1 MADTAGCVIGV
12 RRQVRQH
19 MPGLTDGVVPAV
31 DSKQAAAGDRND
43 SGHAQVRQRIGSH
56 VRHRRVGGKFQ
67 HHDHVLLH
75 LILKHE
81 WTLRKE
87 TLMKRKIARKTETD
101 TAREEEEN
109 RRRWEGKANEGRMKE
124 KEGERCVRVEPS
136 GLQEELQGGMKS
148 TGVMQRMRDKVCF
161 RSQENRA
168 WLFKSKQH
176 SQPKGSIRKQ
186 VGRVFNLMLSRET
199 HCITAIFWKL

>member
-1 MADTAGCVIGV
+1 MSV
-12 RRQVRQH
+12 
-19 MPGLTDGVVPAV
+19 LTNSVVPAV
-31 DSKQAAAGDRND
+31 DSEEAAAGDRYG
-43 SGHAQVRQRIGSH
+43 SGHAQVGQRVGGH

-109 RRRWEGKANEGRMKE
+109 KRRWEGKENEGRMKE
-124 KEGERCVRVEPS
+124 KEGERCVRVKPS
-136 GLQEELQGGMKS
+136 GSQEE
-148 TGVMQRMRDKVCF
+148 V
-161 RSQENRA
+161 
-168 WLFKSKQH
+168 
-176 SQPKGSIRKQ
+176 
-186 VGRVFNLMLSRET
+186 
-199 HCITAIFWKL
+199 

>member
-1 MADTAGCVIGV
+1 
-12 RRQVRQH
+12 
-19 MPGLTDGVVPAV
+19 MPVLTDGVVPAV
-31 DSKQAAAGDRND
+31 DSEQAAAGDRHG
-43 SGHAQVRQRIGSH
+43 SRHAQVGQSIGSH
-56 VRHRRVGGKFQ
+56 VCYWRVGGKFQ

-109 RRRWEGKANEGRMKE
+109 KRRGQGKENEGRVKE

-136 GLQEELQGGMKS
+136 GSQEEL
-148 TGVMQRMRDKVCF
+148 
-161 RSQENRA
+161 
-168 WLFKSKQH
+168 
-176 SQPKGSIRKQ
+176 
-186 VGRVFNLMLSRET
+186 
-199 HCITAIFWKL
+199 